1 MTNTISASEANQ
13 GFSAMLR
20 QVQQG
25 EDFVVTS
32 RGRAVARVIPFE
44 ENSEPSNFL
53 HLLEKLEKLPHRVLK
68 DWSRDDLYS

>member
-13 GFSAMLR
+13 SFSAMLR

-32 RGRAVARVIPFE
+32 RGRAVARIIPFE

-53 HLLEKLEKLPHRVLK
+53 NLLEKLEKLPHRVLK